1 MSNATEADIGVGQEH
16 EVRLPG
22 LGAAGYRWS
31 LAPGQEDLPVST
43 RQAPAPSPSTPP
55 APGASA
61 DEVFLVSASKPGDY
75 QLRFEQRR
83 PWERSGPAN
92 QTHTV
97 TLHVH

>member
-1 MSNATEADIGVGQEH
+1 MNTATEADVSVGQEH
-16 EVRLPG
+16 ELRLPG

-31 LAPGQEDLPVST
+31 LAPGQEDLPVSA
-43 RQAPAPSPSTPP
+43 RPVPVPPPSTPP

-61 DEVFLVSASKPGDY
+61 DEGFLVSASQPGEY

-83 PWERSGPAN
+83 PWERGGSAQ
-92 QTHTV
+92 QTHTL